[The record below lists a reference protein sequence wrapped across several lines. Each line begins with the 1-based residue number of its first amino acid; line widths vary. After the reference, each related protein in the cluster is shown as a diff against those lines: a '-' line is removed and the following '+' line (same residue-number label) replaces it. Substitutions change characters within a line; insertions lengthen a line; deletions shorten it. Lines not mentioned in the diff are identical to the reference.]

1 MLVLLALAC
10 AHTNAVWE
18 ASPSPK
24 VDAPLGAVAVVAS
37 DKRCQ
42 DFANAL
48 AVEFSMRDGV
58 TVAPEARTRLLLN
71 LCRLELST
79 EVDVTQMYSAGAS
92 SMLEKRDQAV
102 RGHGMAVLTIEV
114 DGQPVGMLN
123 SERKRVRMVRD
134 GDPSHLHKRSYIRD
148 RVVSDVV
155 DDLAQQL
162 VPVPE
167 VVRRRWYR
175 NPEPGT
181 AKALHNRAVDAER
194 SGDLAA
200 AIRFAEA
207 AVDADRKPRSV
218 AYLKSLQARYGN
230 TRFVETDP
238 QD

>member
-1 MLVLLALAC
+1 MFFLFALAC

-18 ASPSPK
+18 AAPPPK
-24 VDAPLGAVAVVAS
+24 VDAPLGSVAVVVS

-42 DFANAL
+42 EFANAL
-48 AVEFSMRDGV
+48 AVEFSMREGV
-58 TVAPEARTRLLLN
+58 TVAPQARTRLLLN

-79 EVDVTQMYSAGAS
+79 EIDVTQTYTAGAS

-123 SERKRVRMVRD
+123 SERKRVRMVRE
-134 GDPSHLHKRSYIRD
+134 GDPSHLHKRSYIRE
-148 RVVSDVV
+148 RVVADVV

-167 VVRRRWYR
+167 VVRRRWYK

-181 AKALHNRAVDAER
+181 ARALHNSAVDAER

-200 AIRFAEA
+200 AIQFAEA
-207 AVDADRKPRSV
+207 AVDADRNPRTV
-218 AYLKSLQARYGN
+218 AYLRTLQSRYGD
-230 TRFVETDP
+230 TRFVETEPAD
-238 QD
+238 